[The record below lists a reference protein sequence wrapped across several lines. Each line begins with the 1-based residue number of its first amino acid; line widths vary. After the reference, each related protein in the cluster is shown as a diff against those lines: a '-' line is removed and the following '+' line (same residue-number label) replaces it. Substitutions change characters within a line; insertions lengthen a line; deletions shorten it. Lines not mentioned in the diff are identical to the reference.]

1 LEKKYLTKNRM
12 MNNIVTIGGSTSKN
26 SINKILAEYAGELL
40 KNSVLTKV
48 DLNDF
53 EMPLFSVDV
62 ENERGFPKA
71 AKDLNTIF
79 ENTDGFVI
87 SLAEHNGAY
96 SAGFKNVY
104 DWLSRI
110 EGKVWRNKP
119 MLLLSTS
126 PGARGGISVLEI
138 ALSRFPHMGGNIIGS
153 IVFPTFYENFK
164 DGDIVNVELKV
175 KLLNLVK
182 EFENSL

>member
-1 LEKKYLTKNRM
+1 MTK
-12 MNNIVTIGGSTSKN
+12 NIVTIGGSSSKN
-26 SINKILAEYAGELL
+26 SINKILAEYAGGLL
-40 KNSVLTKV
+40 KNAKLTKV

-62 ENERGFPKA
+62 EAEKGYSKGVLTLNE
-71 AKDLNTIF
+71 IF
-79 ENTDGFVI
+79 ENADGFVI

-96 SAGFKNVY
+96 SAAFKNAF

-126 PGARGGISVLEI
+126 PGIRGGKSVLEI
-138 ALSRFPHMGGNIIGS
+138 ALGKFPYMGANIIGS
-153 IVFPTFYENFK
+153 MSFPLFNENFK
-164 DGDIVNVELKV
+164 EGEIVNSDLKEN
-175 KLLNLVK
+175 LQNLVD
-182 EFENSL
+182 EFENAL